1 MTIEEKLHLLKEKID
16 SADAIV
22 VGVASGMSAASGF
35 RFYYMDDD
43 TYRMIAG
50 GLADKYDIHSMF
62 DLLYDPRLSRGEWWA
77 MILRTIK
84 YVYESPTGET
94 YTDLAELLEG
104 KNFYCVTTN
113 QDAQLYRV
121 FPADKITRLQGDW
134 RYFQT
139 KDRSVDEIF
148 YNHDMVMDLIPKIEG
163 DSLPEKYFP
172 RYEKTGV
179 ELVPWIRS
187 REFLQGTYYVHE
199 YERYMNYLRAN
210 MDRKVLFLEL
220 GVGLMT
226 PMFIK
231 EPFMNMVYQWKD
243 AFYATL
249 NPKHAIIPKEIA
261 SKSVAI
267 DRDIVCA
274 LRYMLG
280 KPTEHLG
287 EFDHENAFNP
297 SRPY

>member
-1 MTIEEKLHLLKEKID
+1 MDTYEQLKRLEDKIND
-16 SADAIV
+16 ADAIV
-22 VGVASGMSAASGF
+22 IGVASGMSAASGF
-35 RFYYMDDD
+35 RFYYMDDP

-84 YVYESPTGET
+84 YIYECETGET
-94 YTDLAELLEG
+94 YTDLAELVKD
-104 KNFYCVTTN
+104 KNYYAVTTN
-113 QDAQLYRV
+113 QDAQLFRV

-139 KDRSVDEIF
+139 KDKSVDEIF

-163 DSLPEKYFP
+163 DVLPEEYFP
-172 RYEKTGV
+172 RYKKTGV

-187 REFLQGTYYVHE
+187 REFLEGKFYME
-199 YERYMNYLRAN
+199 EFERYMRFLRQN
-210 MDRKVLFLEL
+210 LDKKTLFLEL
-220 GVGLMT
+220 GVGMMT

-243 AFYATL
+243 ATYATI

-261 SKSVAI
+261 AKSIAI
-267 DRDIVCA
+267 DRDINCA
-274 LRYMLG
+274 LRTMLG
-280 KPTEHLG
+280 KPT
-287 EFDHENAFNP
+287 DHIKDADSKDVFNP
-297 SRPY
+297 ARPY